1 MIVAPS
7 PIGTP
12 SVLVALLHLVDR
24 VPLPAPPPKRGRG
37 RPVVYTD
44 RLFLKAL
51 VVMLLRRLPNV
62 HLLYTV
68 VTQPTPEMA
77 AVRAAM
83 AEEGR
88 LPCRRTFERRL
99 ERLPTTLPAQIGVLG
114 RCVVTLV
121 NPWHDCGRAVADDST
136 ALRAN
141 GGVWHVKQRRQLL
154 YPHTSIDPEADW
166 TKSGWHGWIYGWKLH
181 LVITVARVWIPLAAT
196 VTRANVHDGTP
207 APGLLREA
215 PLDTAF
221 VFGDRHLDTPEVR
234 HACQTADRA
243 LVTPQPGPYPHRD
256 ARVEVRRICHRLRS
270 TSCEP
275 FHQVLKGLFEL
286 HGQVPT
292 KGLLATKRFV
302 LGAVFVYQLALWY
315 RFEHGLPLQ
324 TGMKAFLKAAE
335 HDHEDL

>member
-1 MIVAPS
+1 MIAGPS
-7 PIGTP
+7 LLI
-12 SVLVALLHLVDR
+12 ALLHLIDR
-24 VPLPAPPPKRGRG
+24 MPLPAPPTKRRRG
-37 RPVVYTD
+37 RPVVYSD

-68 VTQPTPEMA
+68 LRQPTPEMA
-77 AVRAAM
+77 ALRAAL

-88 LPCRRTFERRL
+88 FPCRRTFERRL
-99 ERLPTTLPAQIGVLG
+99 ERVPATLPAQIGVLG
-114 RCVVTLV
+114 RCLV
-121 NPWHDCGRAVADDST
+121 AQIQPWRDCGRAVADDST

-141 GGVWHVKQRRQLL
+141 GGVWHVKQRRQHL

-181 LVITVARVWIPLAAT
+181 LVITVARVWIPVAAT
-196 VTRANVHDGTP
+196 LTRANVHDGT
-207 APGLLREA
+207 AALQLLPEA
-215 PLDTAF
+215 PLETAV
-221 VFGDRHLDTPEVR
+221 VFGDRHLGTPDVEA
-234 HACQTADRA
+234 ACRTAGRA
-243 LVTPQPGPYPHRD
+243 LVTPQAGPYPHTD
-256 ARVEVRRICHRLRS
+256 DGVEVRRVCHRLRS

-275 FHQVLKGLFEL
+275 FHQVLKGLFDL

-292 KGLLATKRFV
+292 KGLRATKRFV

-324 TGMKAFLKAAE
+324 TGMKAFLKAA
-335 HDHEDL
+335 